1 MPPELTIVIADVTR
15 KAAIAAGLRIP
26 GRVAHFTNRDLSAAL
41 EAVKTHQPR
50 MIAIDALVAQ
60 TQQGIGFIKRLE
72 GLAMPR
78 CAMVLI
84 VRADGGWRTAPFEP
98 PPDANPA
105 ISIAGSKTARP
116 VIVPASLPATNTRR
130 APRFPM
136 LDAIDAAV
144 EGAQASLINISV
156 LGAQVVS
163 LPVLRPGQTVKVA
176 LPDTHDTLRLT
187 AHVAWSVFE
196 QNKQGIAV
204 YRAGMSF
211 TDAGAGLLEEFCR
224 NHGGEHPLPSY

>member
-1 MPPELTIVIADVTR
+1 MAPELTIVIADVTR
-15 KAAIAAGLRIP
+15 KAAIAAGFRIP

-50 MIAIDALVAQ
+50 MVAIDALVAQ
-60 TQQGIGFIKRLE
+60 TQQGIGFIKRIE
-72 GLAMPR
+72 SLAMPR

-84 VRADGGWRTAPFEP
+84 VRADGGWRTTPLDP
-98 PPDANPA
+98 PPDVTPQ
-105 ISIAGSKTARP
+105 ISIASSKTARP
-116 VIVPASLPATNTRR
+116 AIVPVSLPVSNTRR

-136 LDAIDAAV
+136 LDAIVAAV

-176 LPDTHDTLRLT
+176 LPDVQDTLRLT
-187 AHVAWSVFE
+187 AHVAWSIFE
-196 QNKQGIAV
+196 QNSQGIAV

-211 TDAGAGLLEEFCR
+211 TDAGQGMLEAFCR
-224 NHGGEHPLPSY
+224 NHGGEHALPSY